1 MKMCVGNHRS
11 ALALLLLWVLVV
23 AMPASAR
30 ITATV
35 DRTDIALGE
44 TLRLTLKADD
54 GEHPDE
60 LDFSELEQDF
70 RIMQRS
76 SATNAR
82 IIGGQQSVTRSYELE
97 IAPIRD
103 GVLAIPAFNYS
114 GRRTTPIAIKVD
126 ATPKVTPGVDQIA
139 TFTAEIS
146 DTSVYVQAQT
156 ILTITLQQSVN
167 LDNRAVSE
175 LDIPNTYIEPLEQ
188 KSFQRTINGQVWL
201 VNELRYALFPQQSG
215 TLTVP
220 AISFSG
226 RELLPGRS
234 LLGAR
239 LGKSIN
245 LQTQP
250 ISLEVKPVPEEFP
263 GDIWLPARRLILDDS
278 WSDSPDRLNVGDST
292 TRTLEIIAEGLQ
304 GSQLPPITSLDE
316 GESLEGL
323 RFYPDKENIEH
334 SEIPT
339 GLEGYRLQS
348 EALVVT
354 QAGDWVLPERVIPWW
369 NTSTDQL
376 EYARIPAVNVKV
388 AGAVTTTDPNTIALP
403 QASETEAAELAD
415 VRLWQGLA
423 AAGWL
428 VAAIIAGLWWQLG
441 GPKIRSESGAKPS
454 TRRFDSRDL
463 VGLRLACSQND
474 PAAARKALQQ
484 WGQGWL
490 QCTRLPTLDALAM
503 QVDPALAAEIR
514 QLDQAAFSA
523 QQDTTW
529 RGDKLFK
536 AVRDQSQRA
545 PTQARDELAL
555 YPSN

>member
-1 MKMCVGNHRS
+1 MKMCVGSRRYW
-11 ALALLLLWVLVV
+11 LALLVLCLCIAAPV
-23 AMPASAR
+23 SAR

-54 GEHPDE
+54 GEQPDE
-60 LDFSELEQDF
+60 LDFSELEQNF
-70 RIMQRS
+70 RILQRS

-82 IIGGQQSVTRSYELE
+82 ITGGQQSVTRTYELE
-97 IAPIRD
+97 IAPLRD
-103 GVLAIPAFNYS
+103 GVLAIPAFTYD

-126 ATPKVTPGVDQIA
+126 KTPKVTPGVDQIA
-139 TFTAEIS
+139 TFTADIS

-175 LDIPNTYIEPLEQ
+175 LNIPNTYIEPLEQ

-215 TLTVP
+215 TLTIP
-220 AISFSG
+220 PISFSG

-245 LQTQP
+245 LETKP
-250 ISLEVKPVPEEFP
+250 ITLEVKPVPDAFP
-263 GDIWLPARRLILDDS
+263 SDIWLPARRLILDES

-304 GSQLPPITSLDE
+304 GSQLPPITSLEE
-316 GESLEGL
+316 GVVLKGL
-323 RFYPDKENIEH
+323 RFYPDKETIEH

-354 QAGDWVLPERVIPWW
+354 EAGDWVLPERVIPWW
-369 NTSTDQL
+369 NTATDQL
-376 EYARIPAVNVKV
+376 EYARIPPVTVKV
-388 AGAVTTTDPNTIALP
+388 AGVVAPTAL
-403 QASETEAAELAD
+403 SAAELPTTELTGGAD
-415 VRLWQGLA
+415 LPSLRLWQGLA

-428 VAAIIAGLWWQLG
+428 LALVIAGLWWRHG
-441 GPKIRSESGAKPS
+441 GPRVESESSRKPLAMS
-454 TRRFDSRDL
+454 FDSRDL
-463 VGLRLACSQND
+463 MGLRLACSQND
-474 PAAARKALQQ
+474 PVAARQALQR
-484 WGQGWL
+484 WGQRWL
-490 QCTRLPTLDALAM
+490 QCPQPPTLDALAAR
-503 QVDPALAAEIR
+503 VDESLQTEI
-514 QLDQAAFSA
+514 QKLDRAAFSA
-523 QQDTTW
+523 GSGDPW
-529 RGDKLFK
+529 RGDVLFQ
-536 AVRDQSQRA
+536 AVRSQSQRA
-545 PTQARDELAL
+545 SAPAGDELAL

>member
-1 MKMCVGNHRS
+1 MKMCVGSRRYW
-11 ALALLLLWVLVV
+11 LTLLVLCLWV
-23 AMPASAR
+23 AAPASAR

-35 DRTDIALGE
+35 DRTEIALGE
-44 TLRLTLKADD
+44 TLRLILKADD

-60 LDFSELEQDF
+60 LDFAELEQDF
-70 RIMQRS
+70 RILQRS

-82 IIGGQQSVTRSYELE
+82 ITGGQQSVSRTYELE
-97 IAPIRD
+97 IAPLRD

-126 ATPKVTPGVDQIA
+126 PTPKVTPGVDQIA
-139 TFTAEIS
+139 TFSAEIS
-146 DTSVYVQAQT
+146 DTRVYVQAQT

-175 LDIPNTYIEPLEQ
+175 LNIPNTYIEPLEQ

-215 TLTVP
+215 SLTIP
-220 AISFSG
+220 PISFSG

-245 LQTQP
+245 LQTKP
-250 ISLEVKPVPEEFP
+250 ITLDVKAVPDNFP
-263 GDIWLPARRLILDDS
+263 GDIWLPARRLILDES

-316 GESLEGL
+316 GVSLKGL

-354 QAGDWVLPERVIPWW
+354 EAGDWVLPERVIPWW
-369 NTSTDQL
+369 NTATDTL
-376 EYARIPAVNVKV
+376 EYARLPPVTVKV
-388 AGAVTTTDPNTIALP
+388 AGAVATTSPSTTGSPVTDT
-403 QASETEAAELAD
+403 TEVAESSYL
-415 VRLWQGLA
+415 RLWQGLA
-423 AAGWL
+423 AVGWL
-428 VAAIIAGLWWQLG
+428 LALVMTGLWWG
-441 GPKIRSESGAKPS
+441 GGRPRVASDPSKPPKFG
-454 TRRFDSRDL
+454 FDNRDL

-474 PAAARKALQQ
+474 PVAARKALQH
-484 WGQGWL
+484 WGQRWL
-490 QCTRLPTLDALAM
+490 QCSQPPTLDAISAR
-503 QVDPALAAEIR
+503 VDQPLQAEIQR
-514 QLDQAAFSA
+514 LDRAAFSLGSPEP
-523 QQDTTW
+523 W
-529 RGDKLFK
+529 RGDALFQ
-536 AVRDQSQRA
+536 AVRSQSQRESV
-545 PTQARDELAL
+545 PTHDALAL
-555 YPSN
+555 YPDN